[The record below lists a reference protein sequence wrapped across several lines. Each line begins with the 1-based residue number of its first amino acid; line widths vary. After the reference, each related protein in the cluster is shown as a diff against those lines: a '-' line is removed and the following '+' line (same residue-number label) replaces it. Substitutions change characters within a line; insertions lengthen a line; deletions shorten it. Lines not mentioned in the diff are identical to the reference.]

1 MFIFYKY
8 LSNEKPNVVII
19 LTDDLGWGDVSYNG
33 GPIPTPNIDKLAN
46 DGLRMNRFYSAP
58 TCSPT
63 RAALFTGLNSLTNGI
78 IRPINNQPQRDMLS
92 LEQKLCLNILKRWV
106 IKLHYQ
112 ENGILECTK
121 MNTCQEIEV

>member
-1 MFIFYKY
+1 MRKFLLILFFSINLY
-8 LSNEKPNVVII
+8 SIDNKPNIIII

-78 IRPINNQPQRDMLS
+78 IRPLNNPTAERYG
-92 LEQKLCLNILKRWV
+92 CLL
-106 IKLHYQ
+106 YTSDAAD
-112 ENGILECTK
+112 E
-121 MNTCQEIEV
+121 